1 MTETYIKKIQKLLTE
16 RTPEQVVTGITS
28 KVESVRLDNSL
39 FSCFIQFHYSNGE
52 IKKFEVPLAIS
63 EAIIKDLKK
72 IPELSHLYQS
82 EATSKEK
89 QNQQVCAHLE
99 VEDFYT
105 TSKDTLGDLMELQ
118 KDIQEKVY
126 GYDFA
131 HVQSTLGTVKEFIDW
146 NYAADQDEWR
156 ELYNALGGVDS
167 HGSAVWKPWKSR
179 HKEALAKPFSELSE
193 SEKKE
198 LHMEIVDRFHFFLNI
213 CLATGLDAKTLFN
226 YYYAKNK
233 ENRERQKRVGGY

>member
-1 MTETYIKKIQKLLTE
+1 MDISSYIEKINNVLKSMDNTQLVSISAEMTPTLFGEEMVIKFTYSKGGSCQVGIPTSMTEEIVKALPSIPALKAFY
-16 RTPEQVVTGITS
+16 
-28 KVESVRLDNSL
+28 ESGN
-39 FSCFIQFHYSNGE
+39 
-52 IKKFEVPLAIS
+52 K
-63 EAIIKDLKK
+63 
-72 IPELSHLYQS
+72 
-82 EATSKEK
+82 
-89 QNQQVCAHLE
+89 NQQVCAHLE
-99 VEDFYT
+99 IEDFYSS
-105 TSKDTLGDLMELQ
+105 SKDTLGDLMALQ

-126 GYDFA
+126 GYDFDQ
-131 HVQSTLGTVKEFIDW
+131 VQSTLGTVKEFIDW

-167 HGSAVWKPWKSR
+167 HGSAVWKPWKSK
-179 HKEALAKPFSELSE
+179 HKEALAKKFSQLSE